1 MASLTSPYANPMRPP
16 PLFLPPSGDSNAA
29 KPSHHQ
35 DANAPLLNHD
45 ALAQTG
51 ADSGSCGSSRDGDWD
66 DTDEGTAQ
74 HDLFFQE
81 LRALPS
87 VFASCALPLLLSSAA
102 AVGETIIAAWLGPQA
117 LLAYAAAT
125 FIQAPITSIA
135 GAMVDACG
143 MLSTQAVGPVQQLL
157 WFQVAVLWS
166 PVVLS
171 LCVAI
176 QVAAAHALPLF
187 PALVLASPV
196 SNSSANITLQPQA
209 AAATASPLD
218 FALASAY
225 LSPLQF
231 FSEISCV
238 MIIAARASSTPPLL
252 LSVLLLPVHIVLAVV
267 LSLGLLSFRGFGV
280 FGLLYAIAATRLL
293 FLVVSILIS
302 FCRAPVRPTSTP
314 GCPALNF
321 NRFALWMK
329 RSAAV
334 AATRLLLDAPQPLMF
349 FLAVAKG
356 GAAGQQAAVEA
367 SLLLLLLRVP
377 DAFSAGLASAIALR
391 VSDHLSAAHALR
403 ARAAAAAA
411 AATAL
416 VLAAAAAAAAALALP
431 PVVARFCFPVASL
444 PASVIAAA
452 SAVAAA
458 AAAAGS
464 VEGLLYGQGR
474 VAIINAS
481 GIFSHWVI
489 ALPVAVWLLH
499 AQVLSPLAC
508 VCAASTVG
516 HALRAALMT
525 AISTCSSWDE
535 QVKLAMQRSWG
546 PPAAAATPPRYY
558 LHPGGASGRRKA
570 VASSRSSVNALPRG
584 GEGGAGAVTAYDAH
598 DISLQGDIAWDRSSS
613 RASGHSSARHLHF
626 GQ

>member
-1 MASLTSPYANPMRPP
+1 
-16 PLFLPPSGDSNAA
+16 
-29 KPSHHQ
+29 
-35 DANAPLLNHD
+35 
-45 ALAQTG
+45 
-51 ADSGSCGSSRDGDWD
+51 
-66 DTDEGTAQ
+66 
-74 HDLFFQE
+74 
-81 LRALPS
+81 
-87 VFASCALPLLLSSAA
+87 
-102 AVGETIIAAWLGPQA
+102 
-117 LLAYAAAT
+117 
-125 FIQAPITSIA
+125 
-135 GAMVDACG
+135 
-143 MLSTQAVGPVQQLL
+143 
-157 WFQVAVLWS
+157 
-166 PVVLS
+166 
-171 LCVAI
+171 
-176 QVAAAHALPLF
+176 
-187 PALVLASPV
+187 
-196 SNSSANITLQPQA
+196 
-209 AAATASPLD
+209 
-218 FALASAY
+218 
-225 LSPLQF
+225 
-231 FSEISCV
+231 
-238 MIIAARASSTPPLL
+238 
-252 LSVLLLPVHIVLAVV
+252 
-267 LSLGLLSFRGFGV
+267 
-280 FGLLYAIAATRLL
+280 
-293 FLVVSILIS
+293 
-302 FCRAPVRPTSTP
+302 
-314 GCPALNF
+314 
-321 NRFALWMK
+321 MK

-481 GIFSHWVI
+481 GIFSHWVCLLLVRLTHWPLSLSLRSHASQVI

-516 HALRAALMT
+516 HALRAV
-525 AISTCSSWDE
+525 SC
-535 QVKLAMQRSWG
+535 
-546 PPAAAATPPRYY
+546 
-558 LHPGGASGRRKA
+558 
-570 VASSRSSVNALPRG
+570 
-584 GEGGAGAVTAYDAH
+584 
-598 DISLQGDIAWDRSSS
+598 
-613 RASGHSSARHLHF
+613 ARF
-626 GQ
+626 CCV